1 MRTLRYAL
9 TAIVLVALLPHA
21 LQGQAEETGAV
32 EAVAPDELTF
42 QPYEEDPGARI
53 AVLYGNPAES
63 GPFVVRFKLPPEW
76 TGRPH
81 THGGTELVTFLSGTC
96 YFAHGDPLTREAAK
110 KMPPGSF
117 IALPA
122 GTRMRGFSGEQGCV
136 VDVHGEGP
144 FTTRYLDE
152 EGGGGS

>member
-1 MRTLRYAL
+1 MRTVCSLLAA
-9 TAIVLVALLPHA
+9 TWLVALVPHV
-21 LQGQAEETGAV
+21 LQGQTGEAGGV
-32 EAVAPDELTF
+32 EAVAPEALSF
-42 QPYEEDPGARI
+42 QPYEGDPEARI

-63 GPFVVRFKLPPEW
+63 GPFVVRLKVPPDW

-96 YFAHGDPLTREAAK
+96 YFAHGDALTREAAK
-110 KMPPGSF
+110 QMLPGSF

-122 GTRMRGFSGEQGCV
+122 GTPMQGFSGEEGCV

-152 EGGGGS
+152 EEGGGS